1 VGGAPSRFCVDGM
14 SDCLGAS
21 GIIVNLIFAYT
32 PRQSLKGTM
41 RVQELTSMGLG
52 GQLVADDA
60 FDPSDWDSEWLR
72 ALLHKYGVLLLRGTT
87 LDDEG
92 FILLGRRIGELDE
105 VCPAEERVPGYT
117 HMRLQS
123 NLPGLGLRADVAG
136 GFWHSDGSCSDQPP
150 AATLLRG
157 VEVTAKSGDTMFV
170 DMRAAWRSLSA
181 EDRARVAKLHGWY
194 PCRQLYTV
202 GMRQLGG
209 GDPEVLDQLLDVVH
223 PLVRRT
229 ATGEEALYLNERWLI
244 QIRELD
250 RGASKELLG
259 SLFTHATC
267 GAYTYTHSW
276 RDNDVLIWDNAV
288 VMHRAQPV
296 AKGCRKITHRLTA
309 RYLVNSC

>member
-1 VGGAPSRFCVDGM
+1 MVRRVHSSQPAE
-14 SDCLGAS
+14 
-21 GIIVNLIFAYT
+21 
-32 PRQSLKGTM
+32 GTM
-41 RVQELTSMGLG
+41 KVQELTSVGLG

-60 FDPSDWDSEWLR
+60 FDPRGWDPEWLR
-72 ALLHKYGVLLLRGTT
+72 ALLHKYGVLLLRGTA
-87 LDDEG
+87 LDEEG
-92 FILLGRRIGELDE
+92 FISLGRRIGELEE
-105 VCPAEERVPGYT
+105 VYPVEERVPGYT

-150 AATLLRG
+150 GATLLRG
-157 VEVTAKSGDTMFV
+157 VEAPAEGGDTMFV
-170 DMRAAWRSLSA
+170 DMRAAWRSLPA
-181 EDRARVAKLHGWY
+181 DDRARVADLHGWY
-194 PCRQLYTV
+194 PCRQLYAL

-209 GDPEVLDQLLDVVH
+209 GNPEVLDQLLNVVH

-244 QIRELD
+244 QVRELD
-250 RGASKELLG
+250 GAASKELLRY
-259 SLFTHATC
+259 LFAHATC
-267 GAYTYTHSW
+267 GAYSYTHSW

-296 AKGCRKITHRLTA
+296 AKGCRKITHRLTT